1 MDWYSKT
8 FVLPLLYPTPARHC
22 TFVLIFTSQ
31 LSASSRELKTSEP
44 SLCYVFPECPT
55 SWCPGPM
62 QNGQVVPYKPDFSD
76 VLPQLVLTTLPHWPP
91 IAVDNLAAK
100 LKASKNYLRAECQL
114 RDGSSTA
121 VGRRIRRWFHNSKA
135 RGQCYMPEKQGMGH
149 PQKQASPMD
158 KVRCGLLILST
169 HVVVV

>member
-22 TFVLIFTSQ
+22 NFVLILTSQ

-44 SLCYVFPECPT
+44 SLCYVFAECPT
-55 SWCPGPM
+55 SWCLGPM

-100 LKASKNYLRAECQL
+100 LKASKTYLRAERQL

-121 VGRRIRRWFHNSKA
+121 VGRRTVLHARKTGYEAPSETSKSNGQGSVWTANSKHT
-135 RGQCYMPEKQGMGH
+135 CC
-149 PQKQASPMD
+149 
-158 KVRCGLLILST
+158 CGLSPAT
-169 HVVVV
+169 N